1 MGSAS
6 GHVALIGG
14 LLCVNAVLNAG
25 VNELLLEFGNAR
37 QGFVTGDEFCGVLLH
52 QRDQIACMTAILV
65 ALFDGQGG
73 TYRIVILVID
83 VVVPCVLAGQGGFGA
98 AGGLNI
104 GVHHA
109 RKV

>member
-52 QRDQIACMTAILV
+52 QRDQIACMTVILV

-73 TYRIVILVID
+73 TYGIVVLVID

-98 AGGLNI
+98 P
-104 GVHHA
+104 GVSTLASTMA